1 MAGFFQEFFRHSL
14 TRALPSS
21 GLRPITWTRQGQYLS
36 ASNAVRG
43 FLTNLVPPKESSIRK
58 KKPEPVKY
66 YEEESGPEPET
77 EEELRAA
84 VIGHGKPHLVQQY
97 LSTDNM
103 SKRELHKVAMEQIR
117 KKFETHEFDSGSSQV
132 QVALLTYKIQYMTE
146 HLRDHGKDKH
156 GRKGLH
162 GMLMRRQKLLKYMRR
177 KEQDAYQDV
186 LLRLGLK
193 DRTFI
198 ESNYVSK

>member
-1 MAGFFQEFFRHSL
+1 MAGIFKELFRHSL
-14 TRALPSS
+14 ARALPSS
-21 GLRPITWTRQGQYLS
+21 GSRPIAWTRQGQPLS
-36 ASNAVRG
+36 ASNAARG
-43 FLTNLVPPKESSIRK
+43 FLTNLVPPKESSTR
-58 KKPEPVKY
+58 EEQDDTVSY
-66 YEEESGPEPET
+66 YEEESGPEPKT
-77 EEELRAA
+77 EEELRAV
-84 VIGHGKPHLVQQY
+84 VIGHGKPHLVEQY
-97 LSTDNM
+97 MSIDNM
-103 SKRELHKVAMEQIR
+103 SKQELHKVAMEQIR
-117 KKFETHEFDSGSSQV
+117 KNFETHEFDSGSSQV

-146 HLRDHGKDKH
+146 HLRNHGKDKH

-198 ESNYVSK
+198 ESNYV